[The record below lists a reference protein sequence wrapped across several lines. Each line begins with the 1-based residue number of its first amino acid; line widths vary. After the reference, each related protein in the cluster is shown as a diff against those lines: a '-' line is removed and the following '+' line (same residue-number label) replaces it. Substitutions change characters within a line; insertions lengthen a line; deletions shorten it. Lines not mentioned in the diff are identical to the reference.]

1 VSEKYELIAAEKA
14 DPTSAYPVIKM
25 CVWLGVS
32 TSGFYDRLDAIQTA
46 RQRRRAK
53 IIIHVKAAYAA
64 GRGAYGVRR
73 VHAVLARSDDP
84 EVASCS
90 EKLVRSVMAELDL
103 AGCQPRGYKTTT
115 QPDPEPPTAPQD
127 LVQRDFTA
135 DRPGV
140 KLVGDITYIRCW
152 TGWLYLATVIDCC
165 TREVIGWS
173 MADHMRTSLV
183 CDAISM
189 AAGRGYLEPN
199 AIFHSDRGSQ
209 YTSIEYAAHLKD
221 LDIQSSMGRVGQCW
235 DDALAESFF
244 GALKNEM
251 IHRTVFST
259 KKHARRAVAEYIEVF
274 YNRTRL
280 HSSLDYKTPAE
291 IAQTYRQNIAK
302 AA

>member
-1 VSEKYELIAAEKA
+1 VSEKYDLIAAEKA
-14 DPTSAYPVIKM
+14 DPTSPYPVLKM

-32 TSGFYDRLDAIQTA
+32 ASGFYDHLNAVQTA

-53 IIIHVKAAYAA
+53 IILHVQAAFQA

-73 VHAVLARSDDP
+73 VHAVLARSQDP
-84 EVASCS
+84 EVAWCS
-90 EKLVRSVMAELDL
+90 EKLVRSVMAELGL
-103 AGCQPRGYKTTT
+103 AGCQPRRYQATTR
-115 QPDPEPPTAPQD
+115 PDPEPATQLQD
-127 LVQRDFTA
+127 LLGRDFTA

-165 TREVIGWS
+165 SRQVVGWS

-189 AAGRGYLEPN
+189 AAGRGRLAP
-199 AIFHSDRGSQ
+199 AAVFHSDRGSQ
-209 YTSIEYAAHLKD
+209 YTSTEYAAHLKD
-221 LDIQSSMGRVGQCW
+221 LDIQGSMGRVGQCW
-235 DDALAESFF
+235 DNALAESFF
-244 GALKNEM
+244 GALKNELV
-251 IHRTVFST
+251 HRTVFPT
-259 KKHARRAVAEYIEVF
+259 KMHARHAIAEYIEVF

-280 HSSLDYKTPAE
+280 HSGLGYKTPAE
-291 IAQTYRQNIAK
+291 VAQAYRQNNAK